1 MWGVGRTQVH
11 GIGSR
16 KLVYKE
22 VVEVRSNYKS
32 NSRKSYFWWFGNPTC
47 GDSSGSN
54 STEKDQDHVSPMLIW
69 GNGGEG
75 VVWFSV
81 FVERLYMIG
90 LIGDYVVLFTYGMVL
105 IPWEVGPALWNGSGI

>member
-22 VVEVRSNYKS
+22 VVEVRSNYK
-32 NSRKSYFWWFGNPTC
+32 KSYFLGFGNPTC

-54 STEKDQDHVSPMLIW
+54 STEKDQDRVSRMLI
-69 GNGGEG
+69 
-75 VVWFSV
+75 
-81 FVERLYMIG
+81 
-90 LIGDYVVLFTYGMVL
+90 
-105 IPWEVGPALWNGSGI
+105 